1 MYKVSCQNLH
11 LEKILV
17 DTSAAFTT
25 DTAIDFSTRLISLN
39 FEPNNLEAKV
49 DADGATRE
57 SFFATPE
64 GKVTIVISR
73 MTPAERAA
81 IFGNTSVGAIRGG
94 GDSSAIPYYLV
105 KYEEVLSDGTII
117 YKEILKVKFVPGAQN
132 IETQKSDGINPQ
144 FVTLEG
150 TAIVRTYKHA
160 NDPTANNLYYEVSD
174 ADGSYAD
181 EGTTWYSL
189 GDNLSTPDVV
199 APTIDSVTPADEAT
213 DVAIASNIVWVFDK
227 GILSSTMTDANF
239 ILFKDEDDSIV
250 AGALSLGTDS
260 VANDEVTFNPTSNL
274 TNNTKYKAVVTKNVK
289 STAGVNLAA
298 NSITYFTTVAD

>member
-17 DTSAAFTT
+17 DSAAAFTT

-64 GKVTIVISR
+64 AKVTIVISR
-73 MTPAERAA
+73 MTPEERVA
-81 IFGNTSVGAIRGG
+81 IFGNSSVGAIRGG
-94 GDSSAIPYYLV
+94 GDSAAIPYYLV

-144 FVTLEG
+144 FITLEG

-160 NDPTANNLYYEVSD
+160 SDPTANNLYYEVSD
-174 ADGSYAD
+174 ADSSYAD
-181 EGTTWYSL
+181 EGDTWYSL
-189 GDNLSTPDVV
+189 GDNLSTPDIV
-199 APTIDSVTPADEAT
+199 APSISSVTPVDEAI
-213 DVAIASNIVWVFDK
+213 DVAIASNVVWVFNK
-227 GILSSTMTDANF
+227 GLLSSTVNTSNF
-239 ILFKDEDDSIV
+239 IVFKDEDDSIV
-250 AGALSLGTDS
+250 AGAISLGQS
-260 VANDEVTFNPTSNL
+260 VVADDQVTFNPTSNL
-274 TNNTKYKAVVTKNVK
+274 TNNKKYKAVVTKSVK
-289 STAGVNLAA
+289 SVNGVNLAA
-298 NSITYFTTVAD
+298 HSITYFTTIAA